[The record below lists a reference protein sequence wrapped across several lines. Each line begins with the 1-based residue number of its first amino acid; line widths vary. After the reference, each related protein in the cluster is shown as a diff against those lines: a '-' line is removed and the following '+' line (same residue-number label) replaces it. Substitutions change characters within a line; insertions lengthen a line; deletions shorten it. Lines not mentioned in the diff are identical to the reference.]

1 MSSASDVSIDS
12 RILYRASMLK
22 SRVLLGVILALGSAL
37 PDRTMGGGE
46 VGSWSNNGPEGVSSP
61 DLVFDGVNASVAY
74 LQTGPDLFKTVN
86 AGETWT
92 RILALG
98 GSPAVAPT
106 NPRVLFTT
114 TYYRDLA
121 RSEDGG
127 ESWTMFPGPEL
138 PEFAQGVSN
147 YQLVFD
153 AQDPNVVFLAQQI
166 QYRNIY
172 YVGAVYKS
180 ADGGRTWSSLLRDGG
195 YNPHLAADSKGVWVL
210 WSSLINFPGILDR
223 IPGDGSSIRTVTVPF
238 GVRSFAL
245 DPSDP
250 ANLYVGADEGL
261 VRSRDAGQTWT
272 LVPLRGPVFVVQVN
286 PADPSEILARD
297 RVGLIRSTDFGAT
310 WNPFSLAPVTFLAF
324 DPFDSSILYGTL
336 ESQLVRTANRG
347 AEWSTIVKGL
357 ATTSVSTIAADI
369 GLSGRLY
376 AAAGA
381 DVFRT
386 NDGGDSWSLLG
397 SVPGVQRI
405 NALAFSSASG
415 LLLAGTRP
423 NGLVT
428 TSDDGGTWRVLGLTA
443 DFIAVAPADD
453 RILYAGGVGEDE
465 QLFRSRDGG
474 ITWTHLVGFEPGTLA
489 VDPRNPD
496 LLYANGF
503 TKSAA
508 GLFKSTDGGSSWS
521 LMKDDRGGGP
531 IVVDPH
537 DPRKLYTR
545 FFSGFFR
552 SLDAGLSWERTGSF
566 DLVGS
571 IVAHPLVPGLLFLY
585 DYERSI
591 YSSNDFGASWD
602 LFPTPRDLDGSPV
615 LAIDAGGKTL
625 HATSVSSGVYSYR
638 FIEARAP
645 IGPRVSPRSDR
656 RVPFRP

>member
-1 MSSASDVSIDS
+1 M
-12 RILYRASMLK
+12 
-22 SRVLLGVILALGSAL
+22 
-37 PDRTMGGGE
+37 
-46 VGSWSNNGPEGVSSP
+46 
-61 DLVFDGVNASVAY
+61 
-74 LQTGPDLFKTVN
+74 
-86 AGETWT
+86 
-92 RILALG
+92 
-98 GSPAVAPT
+98 
-106 NPRVLFTT
+106 
-114 TYYRDLA
+114 
-121 RSEDGG
+121 
-127 ESWTMFPGPEL
+127 
-138 PEFAQGVSN
+138 
-147 YQLVFD
+147 
-153 AQDPNVVFLAQQI
+153 
-166 QYRNIY
+166 
-172 YVGAVYKS
+172 
-180 ADGGRTWSSLLRDGG
+180 
-195 YNPHLAADSKGVWVL
+195 
-210 WSSLINFPGILDR
+210 DR
-223 IPGDGSSIRTVTVPF
+223 IPGDGSSIRTLPVPY
-238 GVRSFAL
+238 GVRSFAV
-245 DPSDP
+245 DPRDP

-261 VRSRDAGQTWT
+261 VRSRDGGQTWT

-297 RVGLIRSTDFGAT
+297 RGGLIRSTDSGAT
-310 WNPFSLAPVTFLAF
+310 WNPFSLAPVTFVAF
-324 DPFDSSILYGTL
+324 DPFNSSTLYGAL
-336 ESQLVRTANRG
+336 GSQLVRTANRG
-347 AEWSTIVKGL
+347 VEWRTIVKGL

-369 GLSGRLY
+369 SLPGRLY

-415 LLLAGTRP
+415 LLLAGTS

-443 DFIAVAPADD
+443 DFIAVAPADH
-453 RILYAGGVGEDE
+453 RILYAGGVGEGE

-474 ITWTHLVGFEPGTLA
+474 ITWTHPVGFEPVALA

-508 GLFKSTDGGSSWS
+508 GLFKSIDGGSSWS
-521 LMKDDRGGGP
+521 LMKDDPGGGP

-566 DLVGS
+566 DLVES
-571 IVAHPLVPGLLFLY
+571 IVAHPSVPDLLFLY
-585 DYERSI
+585 DDRGPI
-591 YSSNDFGASWD
+591 YSSNDFGASWSP
-602 LFPTPRDLDGSPV
+602 FPTPPNPLGYSNLA

-625 HATSVSSGVYSYR
+625 HVTSVSSGVYSYR